1 MGPANLRWRMPRWP
15 TTPAALGDR
24 FLAELAQRRSQTT
37 SILPTQLQP
46 LARQI
51 VGDRAVRISTGSAS
65 QAALK
70 SVGKVAATTGNTVH
84 LARKPDAS
92 SKSVEV
98 LAHELTHVAHPSPAP
113 RFFDDDHHS
122 AEERKAEI
130 IGQIMAKSTGLPTST
145 QAAATSQALGPAPV
159 QRRMGTANLTVGAP
173 MQKVNA
179 SQPSTPAIASAIQR
193 TPATSSSGGVS
204 ADDMLQNISE
214 GRPMPRSG
222 SNPSSIQRSGDTQ
235 TSPISAPPAIT
246 NTDSDGGAAPEGP
259 TLASLLQEADSG
271 EFQDFVDLI
280 VDVLEE
286 RVMTEVDRRGGPL
299 RGGF

>member
-1 MGPANLRWRMPRWP
+1 
-15 TTPAALGDR
+15 
-24 FLAELAQRRSQTT
+24 
-37 SILPTQLQP
+37 
-46 LARQI
+46 
-51 VGDRAVRISTGSAS
+51 
-65 QAALK
+65 
-70 SVGKVAATTGNTVH
+70 VAATTGNTVH
-84 LARKPDAS
+84 LVRKPDAS

-145 QAAATSQALGPAPV
+145 QAATTSQALGPAPV

-179 SQPSTPAIASAIQR
+179 SQPSMPAISNAIQR

-204 ADDMLQNISE
+204 ADDMLRNISE

-222 SNPSSIQRSGDTQ
+222 SKPSSIQRSGDTQ
-235 TSPISAPPAIT
+235 TSPTSAPTTTT
-246 NTDSDGGAAPEGP
+246 NTDTGAGAAPKGP
-259 TLASLLQEADSG
+259 TLASLLQQADSG